1 MDIKEYINSGVV
13 EMYAMHALNPQ
24 EKAEFEQKL
33 LLYPELKKELQI
45 IQNNLNDYAESFSSN
60 PRPELRTKILESIES
75 IETKNTKNPKVKAV
89 QNRENNS
96 LTYKYLIAACL
107 AALVVSTFA
116 SWFFYSR
123 WNEAEDRYSALLID
137 KNQLAKNYN
146 LVKNEYDR
154 NVNDLIIM
162 RDQQSLVIQL
172 LSNDTSK
179 NFEARVYWNKNT
191 HETYIDVLALPI
203 PEDGKQY
210 QLWALVDGKP
220 IDAGVFD
227 FSLFGIQ
234 RVKGIP
240 EAHSWAVTLEP
251 VGGSIAPTMDQIY
264 LSGKKG

>member
-33 LLYPELKKELQI
+33 LLYPELKKELQKV
-45 IQNNLNDYAESFSSN
+45 QESLDDYSESHASN
-60 PRPELRTKILESIES
+60 PRPELRAKILQSIES
-75 IETKNTKNPKVKAV
+75 KKQKAKVLPI
-89 QNRENNS
+89 RENNS

-123 WNEAEDRYSALLID
+123 WNEAEDRYSALLND

-162 RDQQSLVIQL
+162 RDQQSTVIQL
-172 LSNDTSK
+172 FSTDTTK
-179 NFEARVYWNKNT
+179 NFEARIYWNKNS
-191 HETYIDVLALPI
+191 HESYIDVLALPI
-203 PEDGKQY
+203 PDEGKQY
-210 QLWALVDGKP
+210 QLWALVGGKP
-220 IDAGVFD
+220 IDAGVFEITL
-227 FSLFGIQ
+227 SGIQ
-234 RVKGIP
+234 RVKDIP
-240 EAHSWAVTLEP
+240 AADAWAVTLEP
-251 VGGSIAPTMDQIY
+251 KGGSVSPTLDQMY
-264 LSGKKG
+264 LLGIR